1 MLNNFLKT
9 VSLVLITIISVS
21 AARKKAE
28 YVDVN
33 FGAELDTIKWFNNFH
48 MEPDKAMYISFDGF

>member
-1 MLNNFLKT
+1 MSGKFLYIIS
-9 VSLVLITIISVS
+9 VVLITIISVS

-33 FGAELDTIKWFNNFH
+33 FGAELNTIKWFNNFH